1 MGNTSNP
8 PFLAAAELL
17 LRDAEGDEEH
27 PGRPR
32 VQGQE
37 VPGAGDGRGVLE
49 EADLHARPGELPVQD
64 LVVVHLADG
73 VVDDRDEEVD
83 EDEHGGHLV
92 DEQEESSDVVAAF
105 RNGKFE
111 RLWET
116 K

>member
-17 LRDAEGDEEH
+17 LRDAEGDGEH

-92 DEQEESSDVVAAF
+92 DEQEKSGDVVAAI

-111 RLWET
+111 RLWVTE
-116 K
+116 